1 MPLIEVKNVSKSF
14 NGFKLKNISFEVEN
28 EIFGLLGPNG
38 AGKTTTIR
46 ILVGLIKPDSGEIN
60 VLGKNPRD
68 VIDQIGYLPEERG
81 LYRKL
86 KVKEVLEYLASL
98 KGKADVDFWLDR
110 FGLRNL
116 ADEKVENLSKG
127 LQQKLQIIAAIQHNP
142 KVLVLDEPFSGLD
155 PVNVEFL
162 KNLLLE
168 LKRDKAI
175 VISTHMLNIAER
187 ICDRVLLINRG
198 RAVLYGR
205 LNDIKS
211 EEVVEVEYVENGEI
225 KKMITNKSLRELL
238 EDGYEIRKYVKRE
251 ISLEEIFL
259 REVMK

>member
-68 VIDQIGYLPEERG
+68 VIDQIGYPPEERG